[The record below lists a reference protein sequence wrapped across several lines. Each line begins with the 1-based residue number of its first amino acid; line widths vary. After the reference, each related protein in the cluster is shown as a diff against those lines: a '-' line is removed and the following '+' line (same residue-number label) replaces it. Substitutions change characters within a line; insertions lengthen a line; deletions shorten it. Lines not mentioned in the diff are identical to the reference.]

1 MKILVTGG
9 EGFIGSHIVERLC
22 ELKHHVM
29 TLDNHDTYGLLTT
42 EQLRK
47 IHEWRQRNWAPAVI
61 KHRGTVT
68 DADTLLRIFQ
78 WRPEV
83 IIHLASYPR
92 AKLVNNNPLLGV
104 NNIVDGTINL
114 LQHSKNFGVKRFVFV
129 SSSMIYGHF
138 EDGVKESADTKPI
151 NIYGEA
157 KLAAERFCK
166 HFQQFSGVE
175 YVIARPS
182 GVYGPGDIPDRVVTK
197 FFDQAINNHP
207 ITVHKGIN
215 KVDFTYV
222 TDAAEGII
230 QCALHPGAANL
241 SFNITSGEGTSLES
255 VARYIRD
262 IAESRSEILI
272 EGGNSL
278 YPSRGGLDIT
288 RARNILGYAPRVSLL
303 KGLNHYYDW
312 VQEMNPP
319 TDPGEDI
326 MNKQDRDRW

>member
-1 MKILVTGG
+1 MRILVTGG

-22 ELKHHVM
+22 ELCHNVM

-42 EQLRK
+42 DELAR
-47 IHEWRQRNWAPAVI
+47 IHQWRQRRWSEKVARR
-61 KHRGTVT
+61 KGCVT
-68 DADTLLRIFQ
+68 DKDTLLKVFQ
-78 WRPEV
+78 FSPEIV
-83 IIHLASYPR
+83 IHLASYPR
-92 AKLVNNNPLLGV
+92 AKLVNNDPLLGV

-114 LQHSKNFGVKRFVFV
+114 LKHCKNFGTKRFVFV

-166 HFQQFSGVE
+166 QFQTSFGVE

-197 FFDQAINNHP
+197 FFDQAINDQT

-230 QCALHPGAANL
+230 KCALHPGAANL
-241 SFNITSGEGTSLES
+241 SFNISSGEGHSLES
-255 VARYIRD
+255 VAKHIKN
-262 IAESRSEILI
+262 IAYSKSEILVD
-272 EGGNSL
+272 GRNSL
-278 YPSRGGLDIT
+278 YPSRGGLDIS
-288 RARNILGYAPRVSLL
+288 RARDILGYDPRVSLL
-303 KGLNHYYDW
+303 KGLNNYYDW
-312 VQEMNPP
+312 VMEMNTPI
-319 TDPGEDI
+319 DQGEDI
-326 MNKQDRDRW
+326 LNQPVNQW

>member
-1 MKILVTGG
+1 
-9 EGFIGSHIVERLC
+9 VERLC
-22 ELKHHVM
+22 ELCHNVM

-42 EQLRK
+42 DELAR
-47 IHEWRQRNWAPAVI
+47 IHQWRQRRWSEKVARR
-61 KHRGTVT
+61 KGCVT
-68 DADTLLRIFQ
+68 DKDTLLKVFQ
-78 WRPEV
+78 FSPEIV
-83 IIHLASYPR
+83 IHLASYPR
-92 AKLVNNNPLLGV
+92 AKLVNNDPLLGV

-114 LQHSKNFGVKRFVFV
+114 LKHCKNFGTKRFVFV

-166 HFQQFSGVE
+166 QFQTSFGVE

-197 FFDQAINNHP
+197 FFDQAINDQT

-230 QCALHPGAANL
+230 KCALHPGAANL
-241 SFNITSGEGTSLES
+241 SFNISSGEGHSLES
-255 VARYIRD
+255 VAKHIKN
-262 IAESRSEILI
+262 IAYSKSEILVD
-272 EGGNSL
+272 GRNSL
-278 YPSRGGLDIT
+278 YPSRGGLDIS
-288 RARNILGYAPRVSLL
+288 RARDILGYDPRVSLL
-303 KGLNHYYDW
+303 KGLNNYYDW
-312 VQEMNPP
+312 VMEMNPP
-319 TDPGEDI
+319 IEQGEDI
-326 MNKQDRDRW
+326 LNQPVNQW

>member
-1 MKILVTGG
+1 VRILVTGG

-29 TLDNHDTYGLLTT
+29 TLDNHDTYGLLTS
-42 EQLRK
+42 EELSKLNQ
-47 IHEWRQRNWAPAVI
+47 WRQRNWAPAVI

-68 DADTLLRIFQ
+68 DADTVLRIFQ

-83 IIHLASYPR
+83 VIHLASYPR
-92 AKLVNNNPLLGV
+92 AKLVNKDPLLGV
-104 NNIVDGTINL
+104 SNIINGTINL
-114 LQHSKNFGVKRFVFV
+114 LQHCKNFGVKRFVFV

-138 EDGVKESADTKPI
+138 EDRVKESADTKPI

-197 FFDQAINNHP
+197 FYDQAVNDED

-215 KVDFTYV
+215 AVDFTYV

-230 QCALHPGAANL
+230 KCATHPGAANL
-241 SFNITSGEGTSLES
+241 SFNISSGTGTELKHLAEHIVSMTDSKSSITEEG
-255 VARYIRD
+255 RD
-262 IAESRSEILI
+262 P
-272 EGGNSL
+272 L
-278 YPSRGGLDIT
+278 YPTRGALDIS
-288 RARNILGYAPRVSLL
+288 RARDLLGYAPQVSLL
-303 KGLNHYYDW
+303 KGLNNYHEWILGFDTK
-312 VQEMNPP
+312 QQLEDF
-319 TDPGEDI
+319 TDIKMDET
-326 MNKQDRDRW
+326 W